1 MELVAFLYRPPQPA
15 NRTMEVLLVRQGVSV
30 LEAVARTIAGNEI
43 PGDIAAHAFIAQGL
57 YGDKVLWRS
66 SELKRALSFS
76 KTLGDPKGHA
86 VTRKIFNSC
95 KVPLLRELLMCGL

>member
-1 MELVAFLYRPPQPA
+1 MEI
-15 NRTMEVLLVRQGVSV
+15 LLVRQGIGV
-30 LEAVARTIAGNEI
+30 LEAVAGTIAGNEI

-57 YGDKVLWRS
+57 YGNEILWRS
-66 SELKRALSFS
+66 SELKRTLSFS
-76 KTLGDPKGHA
+76 KTLGDTKGDA